1 MPTGRARDE
10 TGLDVLGAGLLVLVL
25 VLALI
30 TAGMWGRGDMAWHV
44 CVVFGV
50 LLQPGERCNDFVN
63 EVHAEVASSW
73 GRFVMA
79 VGVVDG
85 RVCAMHRGQTGDV

>member
-1 MPTGRARDE
+1 MRMPTGRARDE
-10 TGLDVLGAGLLVLVL
+10 TGLQVLVQMLVLVL
-25 VLALI
+25 TLI

-50 LLQPGERCNDFVN
+50 LLQPGQRCNDLVN

-79 VGVVDG
+79 IGVVDG